1 MFKVGAT
8 QALIAMARH
17 SFIWGWLGVRAR
29 LQAGRGGMP
38 IPKAVACLCLYPCLC
53 LNTALVSSWHDC
65 PPDPRP
71 LEQVRS
77 GRCRSGNGGTQR
89 NIWVC

>member
-29 LQAGRGGMP
+29 LQRVGEE
-38 IPKAVACLCLYPCLC
+38 CLSRKPWLASAYTRVC
-53 LNTALVSSWHDC
+53 AS
-65 PPDPRP
+65 
-71 LEQVRS
+71 
-77 GRCRSGNGGTQR
+77 TQL
-89 NIWVC
+89 W